1 MPCMAGP
8 AYGGLMETFLVES
21 YVPNLDSATAAAL
34 SSRLRSAV
42 TELQREG
49 LTLQWLRSFALVD
62 DETYVW
68 MVDAQ
73 DAGHVALVHKRAAV
87 SVDHIAAVSGGRE

>member
-1 MPCMAGP
+1 MPRAPGSTYRP
-8 AYGGLMETFLVES
+8 HVETFLVES
-21 YVPNLDSATAAAL
+21 YVPNLDSATAAEL

-49 LTLQWLRSFALVD
+49 LPLQWLRSFALVE

-68 MVDAQ
+68 MVDAP
-73 DAGHVALVHKRAAV
+73 DAGHVALVHTRAAV